1 MSEHETVAAVA
12 TTARPKKKLPLLRKS
27 SLSEKKARTG
37 WLFVLPF
44 VIGLVLI
51 YLPILIDSFC
61 FSFLYVT
68 EGKNGARIVTN
79 LGLSAYRSA
88 LSTEFLKTLLQG
100 FQQLILN
107 VPAILVFSLF
117 IAVILNQKMV
127 GRAAFR
133 AIFFIPVILATGL
146 MDSVNAADT
155 ISGSTSI
162 DDGSSTASSGTLIS
176 MMDVEALFSNMKVG
190 TELVQY
196 VIDLVNRVYSIVN
209 YSGVQML
216 IFLAGLQS
224 ISPSIYEACQI
235 EGATSWETFWKI
247 TFPMISP
254 MILVNGIYTIID
266 SFTRADNVAM
276 AYITQNLSSATPE
289 VQAMGNAQSWMYFGM
304 VILVIAAFAGIAS
317 LFVFYQKRD

>member
-1 MSEHETVAAVA
+1 MSELEN
-12 TTARPKKKLPLLRKS
+12 TADLAPAPRQKKKMPKLLKS
-27 SLSEKKARTG
+27 SLAAKKARTG

-44 VIGLVLI
+44 VVGLILV

-79 LGLSAYRSA
+79 LGISAYRSA
-88 LSTEFLKTLLQG
+88 LNTEFLKVLLQG

-146 MDSVNAADT
+146 MDSVNASDT
-155 ISGSTSI
+155 LSGSTSI
-162 DDGSSTASSGTLIS
+162 DDGSGSASGTLIS

-209 YSGVQML
+209 YSGADADLPRGSPVD
-216 IFLAGLQS
+216 LALHLRGVPDRGGDQLGDVLEDYLPDDQPDDS
-224 ISPSIYEACQI
+224 RQRHLHHHR
-235 EGATSWETFWKI
+235 
-247 TFPMISP
+247 
-254 MILVNGIYTIID
+254 LVYPCG
-266 SFTRADNVAM
+266 
-276 AYITQNLSSATPE
+276 
-289 VQAMGNAQSWMYFGM
+289 
-304 VILVIAAFAGIAS
+304 
-317 LFVFYQKRD
+317 

>member
-162 DDGSSTASSGTLIS
+162 DDGSGTASSETLIS

-190 TELVQY
+190 TQLVQY

-224 ISPSIYEACQI
+224 ISPSIYEAC
-235 EGATSWETFWKI
+235 
-247 TFPMISP
+247 
-254 MILVNGIYTIID
+254 VNGIYTIID